1 MSEREEDHMDDAT
14 DAQHSSSVRE
24 DELFGLFERRR
35 PDPAAFREGVAE
47 RIRSREQEAAR
58 SEDGPSARGGAP
70 QGSRPAS
77 SAAARPR
84 RSRAWA

>member
-1 MSEREEDHMDDAT
+1 MDDAT
-14 DAQHSSSVRE
+14 DAQDSSSVRE
-24 DELFGLFERRR
+24 DELIGLFDRRR

-58 SEDGPSARGGAP
+58 SEDGPSAAWGRR
-70 QGSRPAS
+70 SLLPAS
-77 SAAARPR
+77 SAARPR